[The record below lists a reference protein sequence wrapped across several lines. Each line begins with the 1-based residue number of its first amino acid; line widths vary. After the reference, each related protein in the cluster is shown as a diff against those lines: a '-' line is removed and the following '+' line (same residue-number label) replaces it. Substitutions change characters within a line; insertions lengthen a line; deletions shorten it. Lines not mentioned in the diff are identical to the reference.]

1 MRGACK
7 ELVAIK
13 TGKGILNTYRA
24 IPLYIQYMLPNSFH
38 PSQYE
43 KYIMLFDAFIMNSTK
58 VQNPWRKS
66 QVALL
71 AEPKTPRVYII
82 L

>member
-1 MRGACK
+1 MYIEKG
-7 ELVAIK
+7 EMNLVYVTKFISPFS
-13 TGKGILNTYRA
+13 I
-24 IPLYIQYMLPNSFH
+24 
-38 PSQYE
+38 
-43 KYIMLFDAFIMNSTK
+43 YIMLFDAFIIK
-58 VQNPWRKS
+58 VQNPPCKS

>member
-13 TGKGILNTYRA
+13 TGKGIYGTHTEQYHCTYSICYQIHFTLLNMKN
-24 IPLYIQYMLPNSFH
+24 I
-38 PSQYE
+38 
-43 KYIMLFDAFIMNSTK
+43 DAFIMNSTK

-66 QVALL
+66 QVVLL

>member
-38 PSQYE
+38 
-43 KYIMLFDAFIMNSTK
+43 LFDAFIMNSTK

>member
-24 IPLYIQYMLPNSFH
+24 IPVYVTKFIS
-38 PSQYE
+38 PSSIR
-43 KYIMLFDAFIMNSTK
+43 KIYIMLFDAFIMNSTK
-58 VQNPWRKS
+58 VQNPLRKS